1 MIRIPIVTS
10 YSPCSNERRGVRHA
24 DQGKSPN
31 RPKIYPGL
39 FLLLHVSEGVI
50 SVVQRTVMRW
60 VVLRNS
66 RRTRYYL
73 AVCQKWGCDGGAEK
87 ALSPAELGAASFTW
101 GENRLSRHR
110 PIDKKHFY

>member
-1 MIRIPIVTS
+1 
-10 YSPCSNERRGVRHA
+10 
-24 DQGKSPN
+24 
-31 RPKIYPGL
+31 L
-39 FLLLHVSEGVI
+39 FSLLHVSEDVI

-66 RRTRYYL
+66 CRTRYHL

-87 ALSPAELGAASFTW
+87 ALSSAELGAASFTW
-101 GENRLSRHR
+101 GENQLSRHR